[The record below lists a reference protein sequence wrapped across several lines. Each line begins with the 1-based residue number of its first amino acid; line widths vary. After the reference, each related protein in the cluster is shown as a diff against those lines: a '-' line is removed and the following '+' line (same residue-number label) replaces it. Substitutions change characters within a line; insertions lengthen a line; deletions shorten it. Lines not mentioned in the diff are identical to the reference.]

1 VYSHAIDDGVEE
13 EFDRDSVD
21 DWVEDKEAE
30 GSLDGLE
37 DISTYGGENF
47 GEEGEEFMGDGRA
60 ERGCRKR

>member
-21 DWVEDKEAE
+21 DWVEDEEAE

-37 DISTYGGENF
+37 GISTYDGEKV
-47 GEEGEEFMGDGRA
+47 EEEEEEFMGDV
-60 ERGCRKR
+60 

>member
-21 DWVEDKEAE
+21 DWVENEEAE

-37 DISTYGGENF
+37 DINTYGEEKV
-47 GEEGEEFMGDGRA
+47 GEEEEEFMDDG
-60 ERGCRKR
+60 